1 MGRMPT
7 ASDLFASMIVSDNQL
22 TFAATRH
29 SGRMKPRSSTPP
41 CFAHEILHFAQFAGF
56 DDVASAIGVD
66 RAVLE
71 DQEATL
77 PITCYYDA
85 LELAAEHSG
94 KPNFG
99 ILFALHWLEVAQG
112 GLASMQFLVRSS
124 PTLRVACDRILRY
137 QRFWNPGEW
146 YDVATDRA
154 TYSVRYRPWGPPRPA
169 HLHQAEK
176 TAAMIALVPR
186 SVDRGAKTISVKLPH
201 MPHGDEELVRRV
213 LGVQPTYG
221 ATWTEVVLPAGV
233 MDHPLPHANP
243 QLFGFLD
250 RYMAEQM
257 AQLPADE
264 SYAARAMSTV
274 QRLLHE
280 PGFGQD
286 LVARE
291 LGCAART
298 LARRLADEGTSLRGI
313 VETVRKARAEDLLD
327 GTRSVGEVAFLLGYS
342 EPAAFQHAFRRWHG
356 TSPRAWLETRVPPS
370 ARAAA
375 GGGERPQAS

>member
-1 MGRMPT
+1 
-7 ASDLFASMIVSDNQL
+7 
-22 TFAATRH
+22 
-29 SGRMKPRSSTPP
+29 MKNLPSSAPP
-41 CFAHEILHFAQFAGF
+41 CFAAEILHFAQFAGL
-56 DDVASAIGVD
+56 DDVANAIGVD
-66 RAVLE
+66 PAVLE

-99 ILFALHWLEVAQG
+99 IRFALHWTRMAPH
-112 GLASMQFLVRSS
+112 GLTSMQFLLDAS

-146 YDVATDRA
+146 YDVAADRD
-154 TYSVRYRPWGPPRPA
+154 TYTVRYRPWGPPRPA
-169 HLHQAEK
+169 HVHQAEK
-176 TAAMIALVPR
+176 SAALMAIVPR
-186 SVDRGAKTISVKLPH
+186 MIDPDARPISVKLPH
-201 MPHGDEELVRRV
+201 DPHGDEERVRRV
-213 LGVQPTYG
+213 FGVQPTYG
-221 ATWTEVVLPAGV
+221 AAWTEVTLPAAV
-233 MDHPLPHANP
+233 MDTPMPQANP
-243 QLFGFLD
+243 ALFGFLD

-264 SYAARAMSTV
+264 SYAARVMSTV
-274 QRLLHE
+274 KRLLHE

-286 LVARE
+286 LIARE
-291 LGCAART
+291 FGCAVRT
-298 LARRLADEGTSLRGI
+298 LARRLASEGTRLRDI

-370 ARAAA
+370 AHAAAA
-375 GGGERPQAS
+375 GGARPEAS